1 MAYEYEDE
9 VKSVISTETVFSHEE
24 TEKEARVKEL
34 QEVYRKA
41 KAFDEIENILN
52 NYFENYGCYPSPKE
66 YMQEVVSVIDNYKER
81 VDDERWNDKYTK
93 MAIRKR

>member
-1 MAYEYEDE
+1 MAYEYEDKLRNYLIGHKNVNPKFDGFE
-9 VKSVISTETVFSHEE
+9 ILQSVD
-24 TEKEARVKEL
+24 EL

-66 YMQEVVSVIDNYKER
+66 YVQEVVSVIDNYKER
-81 VDDERWNDKYTK
+81 VDDER
-93 MAIRKR
+93 

>member
-1 MAYEYEDE
+1 MAYEYEELILHD
-9 VKSVISTETVFSHEE
+9 VKPLTNPGPPFRY
-24 TEKEARVKEL
+24 EAMKEL